1 MFLSFLYLR
10 HNRTTE
16 NSFKKGDVIVR
27 ITSPFFFSS
36 EKHDAILNQN
46 LFFKSYPLFSFFNTY
61 FQFST
66 FQITIRILSPKKE
79 TLIEFYTIK
88 MKK

>member
-46 LFFKSYPLFSFFNTY
+46 YNRSEIVSKIVDFPTFISHFCLITY
-61 FQFST
+61 F
-66 FQITIRILSPKKE
+66 K
-79 TLIEFYTIK
+79 
-88 MKK
+88 